1 MQRQTTQTLTFGQK
15 PLAPAVKLSLA
26 LLTVTVLTGAA
37 LAATGALSWEQLFP
51 EHRRFGRLGGGS
63 PLIWFA
69 CLAVV
74 VPVYVLTRRQL
85 TLEIGA
91 SSVTVMENGAVVW
104 DKPCTG
110 WRWRK
115 SDHKYYLGI
124 ELLDKEGEAYLIK
137 TGGIVMGTQD
147 PYLELARALKTAGL
161 AEREEC
167 VKAESLRAA
176 PGTWIGLGFLVA
188 AAVGFTWLILAALG
202 HSTR

>member
-15 PLAPAVKLSLA
+15 PLAPMVKLGLV
-26 LLTVTVLTGAA
+26 LLTVIVLTGVV
-37 LAATGALSWEQLFP
+37 LAATGVLSWEQLFP
-51 EHRRFGRLGGGS
+51 EQRRSGRLGGGS
-63 PLIWFA
+63 PMIWFA

-74 VPVYVLTRRQL
+74 VPAYLLTRRQL
-85 TLEIGA
+85 ILEIGA
-91 SSVTVMENGAVVW
+91 NSVTVTENGAMVW

-137 TGGIVMGTQD
+137 TGGIALGTQE
-147 PYLELARALKTAGL
+147 PYLELTHVLESAGL
-161 AEREEC
+161 REREEH

-176 PGTWIGLGFLVA
+176 PGTWIGWGFLVA
-188 AAVGFTWLILAALG
+188 AAVGFTWLVLSSLG
-202 HSTR
+202 GSPR

>member
-1 MQRQTTQTLTFGQK
+1 MQRQTTRTLTVGQK
-15 PLAPAVKLSLA
+15 PLAPAVKLGLA
-26 LLTVTVLTGAA
+26 VLAVTVLTGAV
-37 LAATGALSWEQLFP
+37 LAAIGVLSWEQLFP
-51 EHRRFGRLGGGS
+51 ENRRSGRLGGGS
-63 PLIWFA
+63 PVIWFA

-74 VPVYVLTRRQL
+74 LPVYVLTRRQL

-91 SSVTVMENGAVVW
+91 NSVSVTQNGAVVW

-124 ELLDKEGEAYLIK
+124 ELLDKEGEAFLIK
-137 TGGIVMGTQD
+137 TGGIVLGTQD
-147 PYLELARALKTAGL
+147 PYLELTQALKAAGL

-167 VKAESLRAA
+167 VKAESLRNA

-188 AAVGFTWLILAALG
+188 TAVGFTWIIVSTLG
-202 HSTR
+202 GSPR

>member
-1 MQRQTTQTLTFGQK
+1 MQRQTPQTLTFGQK
-15 PLAPAVKLSLA
+15 PLVPIVKLGLA
-26 LLTVTVLTGAA
+26 LLAVTVLTGAV
-37 LAATGALSWEQLFP
+37 LAATGMLPWEQLFP
-51 EHRRFGRLGGGS
+51 EHRRSGRLGGGS
-63 PLIWFA
+63 PVIWFA

-91 SSVTVMENGAVVW
+91 NSVTVTENRAVVW

-124 ELLDKEGEAYLIK
+124 ELLDKEGETYLIK
-137 TGGIVMGTQD
+137 TGGIVLGTQD
-147 PYLELARALKTAGL
+147 PYLELAQALKTAGL
-161 AEREEC
+161 PERDER

-188 AAVGFTWLILAALG
+188 AAVGFTWLVLSSLG
-202 HSTR
+202 GSPR